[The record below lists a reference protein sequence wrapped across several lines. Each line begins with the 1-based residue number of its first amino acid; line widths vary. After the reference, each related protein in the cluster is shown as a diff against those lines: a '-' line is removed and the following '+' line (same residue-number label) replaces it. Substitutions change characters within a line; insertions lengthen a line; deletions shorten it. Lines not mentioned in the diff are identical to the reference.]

1 MKTVSP
7 RPKHAIYTGSIS
19 AAIVLMTSKF
29 GKMKLTWA
37 RAPTDKQDRKLSI
50 LEIGISQ
57 TRQIRSHAG
66 TAVKY

>member
-19 AAIVLMTSKF
+19 AAFVLIVMTSKF

-37 RAPTDKQDRKLSI
+37 RAPTDKQDRKLSV
-50 LEIGISQ
+50 LEI
-57 TRQIRSHAG
+57 
-66 TAVKY
+66 